1 MCLRIPLYI
10 YIRLGGS
17 STVFQKSQNRW
28 TKKIYNIEVNLKS
41 VRFTSDLPM
50 DSANTNY
57 SIIGVLLCWSCYLQF
72 KITGLMTASCL
83 VMIVSAVSDEISSV
97 QTEVSQIKTVLEKSG
112 KNNNILGLD
121 VLR

>member
-1 MCLRIPLYI
+1 M
-10 YIRLGGS
+10 
-17 STVFQKSQNRW
+17 
-28 TKKIYNIEVNLKS
+28 EVNLKS

-50 DSANTNY
+50 DSANTDY
-57 SIIGVLLCWSCYLQF
+57 SIIDVLLCWSCYLQF